1 VAHDAGCGYS
11 ARGGGA
17 GGGLCLGL
25 VVGVVRGF
33 LRRVDWR
40 RGRVKW
46 WVGVGER
53 AWSSRVAVVFR
64 VVRMGDGLN
73 VHKGCNQLK

>member
-1 VAHDAGCGYS
+1 M
-11 ARGGGA
+11 
-17 GGGLCLGL
+17 
-25 VVGVVRGF
+25 
-33 LRRVDWR
+33 
-40 RGRVKW
+40 KW